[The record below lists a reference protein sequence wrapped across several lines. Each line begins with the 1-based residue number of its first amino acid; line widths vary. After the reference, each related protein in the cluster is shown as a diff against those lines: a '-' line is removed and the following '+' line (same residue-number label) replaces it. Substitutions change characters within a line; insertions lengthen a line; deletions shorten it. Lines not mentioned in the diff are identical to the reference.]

1 MVTKDDLIR
10 YTVYLNIWQ
19 YFHPQ
24 NYASYVVLSYLLIHE
39 QYY

>member
-19 YFHPQ
+19 YFTLKIMHHMWFYP
-24 NYASYVVLSYLLIHE
+24 IF
-39 QYY
+39 